1 MSQPLLMLLKLLP
14 TALGL
19 AIATSKMGLV
29 YGGGKK
35 GIMGTVSGAA
45 LEAGAKVIGI
55 VPYAMVKNTKEVRN
69 INDGNTGTDEEKFV
83 LLNEDGQVSGWENM
97 ETVVVQS
104 MHERKVEMAK
114 RVCGFFGL
122 PGGFGTF
129 EELLEVTT
137 WSQIGLHGKPVVIL
151 NVLGFYEPLR
161 DLIRSGIR
169 TGFIPAKNEGLM
181 IFVDGP
187 SDLTAHE
194 TFDWGTPALVALR
207 NWNNPGFDFGFDWT
221 KKLGNKQ
228 LEGTCTALDAS

>member
-1 MSQPLLMLLKLLP
+1 MSLPLFMLLKLLR

-19 AIATSKMGLV
+19 AIATSEMGLV

-45 LEAGAKVIGI
+45 LEAGAKVTGI

-69 INDGNTGTDEEKFV
+69 INGHTGKDQENFIVLNGN
-83 LLNEDGQVSGWENM
+83 GQVPGWENM
-97 ETVVVQS
+97 ETIVVHS

-137 WSQIGLHGKPVVIL
+137 WSQIGLHVKPVVIL

-169 TGFIPAKNEGLM
+169 SGFIPAKNEGLI

-207 NWNNPGFDFGFDWT
+207 NWKKPGYDFGFDWT

-228 LEGTCTALDAS
+228 LEGTCTALNAS